1 MTLRDHSEDSLRL
14 SREPWIIARLAL
26 CKPISLGGVD
36 EDVFVQR
43 HNVCRAQFAIRIGLV
58 WGVMGIEA
66 QQEQVIV
73 FDELVDVVL
82 KSPQIVVAVRQLHPV
97 GL

>member
-14 SREPWIIARLAL
+14 SREPVIIARLAL

-43 HNVCRAQFAIRIGLV
+43 HNVCRTQFATLIGLV

-66 QQEQVIV
+66 QQEQVIG

-82 KSPQIVVAVRQLHPV
+82 KSPLIVVAVRQLHPV
-97 GL
+97 GF